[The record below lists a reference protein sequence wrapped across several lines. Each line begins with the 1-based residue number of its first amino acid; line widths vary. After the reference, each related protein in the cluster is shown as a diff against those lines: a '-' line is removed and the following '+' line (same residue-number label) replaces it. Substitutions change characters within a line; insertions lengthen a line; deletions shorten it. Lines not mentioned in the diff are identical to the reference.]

1 MFLTGFVRSSW
12 SAVVA
17 PGAGSKG
24 YPALT
29 IFHIVNAGCAL
40 VTSPGSSVQQ
50 APIALTGRERGV
62 LVREGVCLTR
72 ECGEIIALRR
82 GAEASHLAERKGRRT
97 RCSQDP
103 RRILGTIAEPTGTDG
118 FPVLCHQFAPS
129 SLHRRAHC
137 ITRFS
142 TCEAS
147 EEPVEGSPPPAVI
160 KQWRPGPKQPADAL
174 LASQ

>member
-1 MFLTGFVRSSW
+1 MQQSTFPSHFCCRCISR
-12 SAVVA
+12 
-17 PGAGSKG
+17 
-24 YPALT
+24 
-29 IFHIVNAGCAL
+29 CA
-40 VTSPGSSVQQ
+40 T
-50 APIALTGRERGV
+50 RG
-62 LVREGVCLTR
+62 TT
-72 ECGEIIALRR
+72 
-82 GAEASHLAERKGRRT
+82 RT

-103 RRILGTIAEPTGTDG
+103 SGILGTLAEPTGTDG

-129 SLHRRAHC
+129 CLHRRAHC

-174 LASQ
+174 LASQYP